1 MKKGTED
8 VVYNIEDLERPAR
21 GETGEL
27 VCGNHQVEGIFGL
40 AAINIRTGQIYKFTA
55 ERVKRL
61 LAQAKAA

>member
-27 VCGNHQVEGIFGL
+27 VCGNHQVEGKG
-40 AAINIRTGQIYKFTA
+40 IRRYQCRSLPVGRK
-55 ERVKRL
+55 KREWQFSL
-61 LAQAKAA
+61 